1 MNKDRIKGSVKQIKG
16 DAKSR
21 LGKATNDD
29 SLVVSGKK
37 DKIAG
42 KIQNRFG
49 VAKDRASKKT
59 DAIADDVKR
68 R

>member
-1 MNKDRIKGSVKQIKG
+1 MNKDRIKGGMKQIKG

-29 SLVVSGKK
+29 SLVVSGEK

-42 KIQNRFG
+42 KLQNRYG
-49 VAKDRASKKT
+49 IAKDRASKKI
-59 DAIADDVKR
+59 DSIADDVKR
-68 R
+68 P